1 MAILLSY
8 PHIHLVLSG
17 IYFSLGFFVTNYS
30 FQQSSAAFVETV
42 KAAEPI
48 TSAAIAVAW
57 GIETLSNQETASLL
71 CIVTGVL
78 LSTLGSSNSS
88 STGGGFAASLR
99 SCWVVMTANLF
110 FSFRGLQQKLFR
122 ASPHGTTQMVD
133 DLNLQYRMQQLG
145 VAILL
150 MPVMVFEMPS
160 LLNRV
165 WTLSVHI
172 GLLRSG
178 MLQRYIGLALVNG
191 FAFASYK

>member
-1 MAILLSY
+1 
-8 PHIHLVLSG
+8 
-17 IYFSLGFFVTNYS
+17 
-30 FQQSSAAFVETV
+30 
-42 KAAEPI
+42 
-48 TSAAIAVAW
+48 
-57 GIETLSNQETASLL
+57 
-71 CIVTGVL
+71 
-78 LSTLGSSNSS
+78 
-88 STGGGFAASLR
+88 
-99 SCWVVMTANLF
+99 MTANLF

-150 MPVMVFEMPS
+150 IPVMVFEMPS
-160 LLNRV
+160 LFNRV